1 MANETTAASG
11 APGAPENSPSTRK
24 TSLGLVF
31 VIVFIDLLG
40 FAIVLPLLPR
50 YASRLHASD
59 STIGLL
65 FASFSA
71 MQFIFSPLWGRLSD
85 RIGRRPALL
94 AGLAGS
100 VVFYT
105 LFGLASVWESLTLMF
120 VARIGA
126 GIAGATISTAQ
137 AYIAD
142 ATGLQ
147 GRAKGMALIGAAFG
161 VGFTFG
167 PIIGA
172 LSLAKRPE
180 AGGVDTLNAFPMYLA
195 AGLSGIA
202 FIVAFFKL
210 PESLR
215 AGAAPAHRT
224 WLNVGAIREAM
235 RVPSVGQLL
244 LLFFLATFAFA
255 QFESTLSRLTEV
267 AFKRSAEDN
276 FYIFSYIGLTLC
288 FMQGVVVRRLVTKV
302 GEPLMIIIGTVLMGT
317 GLWLVSIA
325 AEQQSFRMLLWL
337 MPILV
342 GGFSFVTPSVQALIS
357 RRSDPSR
364 QGEILGVN
372 QSAASMARIFGPW
385 LGNVLFGHGYV
396 LPYQVATALIV
407 PALIMSIFTASAGQD
422 WQPASSAELKPS
434 EPA

>member
-1 MANETTAASG
+1 MSTDSS
-11 APGAPENSPSTRK
+11 NSPAPAPVEASTRK

-50 YASRLHASD
+50 YAHELQAD
-59 STIGLL
+59 DKTIGLL

-105 LFGLASVWESLTLMF
+105 LFGLASEWSSLRWMF
-120 VARIGA
+120 IARIGA
-126 GIAGATISTAQ
+126 GISGATISTAQ

-142 ATGLQ
+142 ATGVE

-172 LSLAKRPE
+172 LSLSKMDADH
-180 AGGVDTLNAFPMYLA
+180 ALNAFPMYLA
-195 AGLSGIA
+195 AGLSL
-202 FIVAFFKL
+202 VAFVTAFFML

-215 AGAAPAHRT
+215 AGSAPAKRS
-224 WLNVGAIREAM
+224 WLNVSALRAALKI
-235 RVPSVGQLL
+235 PTIGQLL
-244 LLFFLATFAFA
+244 LLFFITTFAFA
-255 QFESTLSRLTEV
+255 QFESTLSRLTDKV
-267 AFKRSAEDN
+267 FKVSDQSN
-276 FYIFSYIGLTLC
+276 FFMFSYIGLLLC
-288 FMQGVVVRRLVTKV
+288 IMQGLVVRKLVNRV
-302 GEPLMIIIGTVLMGT
+302 GEQGMITIGTLLMGA
-317 GLWLVSIA
+317 GLWLVGVSA
-325 AEQQSFRMLLWL
+325 QQESFHMLLGI

-342 GGFSFVTPSVQALIS
+342 AGFAFVTPSAQSLIS
-357 RRSDPSR
+357 RRSDPAR

-372 QSAASMARIFGPW
+372 QSASSMARILGPI
-385 LGNVLFGHGYV
+385 LGNVLFGKGYV
-396 LPYQVATALIV
+396 LPYQSAAALII
-407 PALIMSIFTASAGQD
+407 PAALMAMFMSRAGKD
-422 WQPASSAELKPS
+422 WQASDAALPS
-434 EPA
+434 SSGAGETI

>member
-1 MANETTAASG
+1 MATGAS
-11 APGAPENSPSTRK
+11 ATSIPEPSSPSTRK

-59 STIGLL
+59 GTIGLL

-100 VVFYT
+100 VIFYT

-161 VGFTFG
+161 GGVSFG

-172 LSLAKRPE
+172 LSLPKAANPGDAVE
-180 AGGVDTLNAFPMYLA
+180 ALNAFPMYIA
-195 AGLSGIA
+195 ASLSGIA
-202 FIVAFFKL
+202 LIVAFFKL

-215 AGAAPAHRT
+215 AGAVPSRRT
-224 WLNVGAIREAM
+224 WLNIGAIREAM

-244 LLFFLATFAFA
+244 LLFFLTTFAFA
-255 QFESTLSRLTEV
+255 QFESTLSRLTDV
-267 AFKRSAEDN
+267 AFSRNEQDN
-276 FYIFSYIGLTLC
+276 FLLFSYIGITLC
-288 FMQGVVVRRLVTKV
+288 FMQGVVVRRLVTKI
-302 GEPLMIIIGTVLMGT
+302 GEPLMIIAGTVLMGT

-325 AEQQSFRMLLWL
+325 AEQRSFHMLLWL

-342 GGFSFVTPSVQALIS
+342 GGFSFVTPSVQSLIS
-357 RRSDPSR
+357 RRSDPAR

-385 LGNVLFGHGYV
+385 LGNVLFGKGYI
-396 LPYQVATALIV
+396 LPYQTATALIV
-407 PALIMSIFTASAGQD
+407 PALLMAIFTASSGQD
-422 WQPASSAELKPS
+422 WRAADATLNSGEPS
-434 EPA
+434 